1 MKKKVHRSIKALI
14 LAVML
19 TFFAG
24 SIAVSAENI
33 FSINFDSYTIN
44 VGDEDKLELRIENL
58 PENKKTKWVSW
69 NENVAVV
76 DQEGETGV
84 VTAVR
89 KGKAVISSGV
99 GFPRETCVVTVVDP
113 SIKLNKTAATIYCAP
128 AESGNT
134 NEFGGK
140 TVQLK
145 ASVKGAD
152 KAVKWSS
159 SDTKTAVVNQNGLVT
174 AKGRGNAVITASA
187 NGLEAK
193 CAIAVKE
200 TDITLNTS
208 VIRLSTKG
216 AGSAVKLVPDVV
228 GANKKITWKSNN
240 TKVATVSGGRVT
252 GKKTGITWVTAS
264 ANGVQKGCLVIVEEG
279 LVSIDEEQVRL
290 YATGTV
296 SDTMKYETKQLKTNA
311 AKTDVV
317 QWSSSDESIA
327 VVQNGL
333 VTAKGIGTA
342 VITAACNGKEDT
354 CRVEVVGTT
363 TDIKENVVHLKTK
376 GASRTYTVDFSV
388 TGRKNTVKWSSSDS
402 KVASVSKGKITAK
415 KAGTATITAEAN
427 GVTDTVKVTVKAFEP
442 TITLNQ
448 SEYTLYTK
456 GKGNTVTLKA
466 VVDGADKK
474 PVWNSSNKNV
484 AVVSDKGK
492 VTIPSGKDAVAGRT
506 LITAT
511 ANGVTAKCWI
521 RVKETKV
528 VPEKNY
534 YLLHTGK
541 KDRIDVDVVGAAQ
554 SVKYKS
560 SDAKVVAVD
569 SKGNI
574 TGKKNGTAYIE
585 VKANN
590 VSAKCQVTVTDCAEH
605 AWEPVAEADRD
616 KDDREAACEESG
628 LTTSVC
634 KKCGGKQQQVIPPLG
649 HKFGRWTVE
658 VKATENAAGLE
669 KQVCGRCG
677 AENTRSIPVKN
688 KPETA
693 DAYKLVWEDDFNGDK
708 LDTSV
713 WNYELHEPGWV
724 NAELQ
729 EYVDSDKNTYVKDGK
744 LYIQAL
750 KEVKDG
756 KAYYTSGRIN
766 TKGKKNYQYG
776 RFEVSAKV
784 PSGKGF
790 LPAFWMMPEDESYY
804 GQWPKCGEIDVMEVH
819 GSALST
825 TYGTLHFGEPHTQKQ
840 GSYTLPAGEK
850 NFGESFHVF
859 ACEWDPGEFRF
870 YVDDVLFYTV
880 NDWFTQKPG
889 FGKVAYPA
897 PYDQPFYMIL
907 NLAVGGSWVG
917 YPDDNDVFGEN
928 AQFVID
934 YVRVYQKD
942 SYDMDVDKPENEVTL
957 RDPDETGNYIINGDF
972 ADAEDLT
979 QEDANWQLLLAN
991 GGDATAEISENALHI
1006 TSTNAGTVNYGVQVV
1021 QASLP
1026 MENGAKYKLT
1036 YDAYADETR
1045 TMITGISAPDRGYIR
1060 YLNDT
1065 TINLTTEK
1073 QSYAHVFDM
1082 TGDSDANGRVEFN
1095 LGNQGSVAKVH
1106 ISNVRLVK
1114 EGDAEKEEKGV
1125 LPDGN
1130 YVYNGQFNE
1139 GNEPG
1144 RLRLAYWDWDTRQAK
1159 GTSVS
1164 VTNDSIRELKVVVPE
1179 SVSGLDK
1186 VNVYQNDIAIAGG
1199 KKYILSFDAYA
1210 DRAKTIQTTVAG
1222 MTFDSE
1228 LTTDK
1233 ASYKYELETPADLNG
1248 STICFL
1254 LGTPGTTF
1262 IDNVCVREDCMI
1274 VNGDFANGL
1283 LGYEVY
1289 VNDAA
1294 KVPDYIVDSLK
1305 EKDAFSMDIAD
1316 TGDQDWYIQLKQSGI
1331 QLEKDKWYK
1340 LSFDA
1345 KSTVDREIMYA
1356 LQRDGTSDDDWTPY
1370 SGQPKAALTSE
1381 FQRFERVFQMRYD
1394 TDANTVLSISMG
1406 AVGGKQISQKHTV
1419 VIDNISL
1426 EETQAQEEPP
1436 AETGKNLIA
1445 NGDFAAGEEH
1455 WVKEVGAAAQAQVSF
1470 ADEKAVFDIANV
1482 GENDWDIKLRN
1493 EELLQLEKG
1502 AKYQVQMKIK
1512 SSAARTVKYSFMNPQ
1527 YAWYG
1532 GEDLELAADV
1542 LKEVDYE
1549 MTVGEDLDTSSE
1561 ITFAVSMGRIAG
1573 EDTPASVIEI
1583 DDISVIKLSG
1593 DTETPEEPTETN
1605 LIKNGDFADGKE
1617 PWTDYVD
1624 NAASATAAF
1633 TGNKAR
1639 YEITSAGTADWN
1651 IQLKQEGLAMEKGAK
1666 YKVNF
1671 KIASSLDRQIRLA
1684 IMGANDTWCG
1694 GTDIDLTKNKL
1705 KSFSQI
1711 MTLGDNYTEGT
1722 VAFQLSMGMP
1732 EGATALEAHA
1742 IEISDIS
1749 IIKVDDGAVPDE
1761 VEDTDT
1767 EITPPAGEDKPN
1779 PEPTPSE
1786 NLITNGNF
1794 ADGKEPWTDYV
1805 DNAASATAAFTGNK
1819 ARYEITSAG
1828 TADWNI
1834 QLKQEGLAMEKGAK
1848 YKVNFKIAS
1857 SLDRQIRL
1865 AIMGAND
1872 TWCGGTDIDLT
1883 KNKLKSFSQIMTLG
1897 DNYTEGTVAFQLSMG
1912 MPEGATALEA
1922 HAIEISD
1929 ISVIKVDDDAVADET
1944 ADVDTEITPPAG
1956 SDEPESE
1963 PAADDNKNEEPETEV
1978 QEPDDPETTETEEPD
1993 DPEMTETEEIDES
2006 ESTETAEQETRESE
2020 TEEIDESGVT
2030 ETDESNESE
2039 TTERG

>member
-1 MKKKVHRSIKALI
+1 M

-19 TFFAG
+19 TLFAG

-33 FSINFDSYTIN
+33 FSINFDSYTVNI
-44 VGDEDKLELRIENL
+44 GDEDKLELQIENL

-69 NENVAVV
+69 NENVAAV
-76 DQEGETGV
+76 DQVGETGV
-84 VTAVR
+84 VTAIR
-89 KGKAVISSGV
+89 KGKAIISSGV
-99 GFPRETCVVTVVDP
+99 GFPRETCVVTVVEP
-113 SIKLNKTAATIYCAP
+113 SIKLNKAAATIYCAP
-128 AESGNT
+128 SASGKK
-134 NEFGGK
+134 NELRGE

-145 ASVKGAD
+145 ANVKGAD
-152 KAVKWSS
+152 KAVEWSS
-159 SDTKTAVVNQNGLVT
+159 SDKKIAVVNQNGLVT
-174 AKGRGNAVITASA
+174 AKGAGNVVITAAA
-187 NGLEAK
+187 NGQEAK
-193 CAIAVKE
+193 CIIAVKE
-200 TDITLNTS
+200 TNITLNMD
-208 VIRLSTKG
+208 VMRLSTKG
-216 AGSAVKLVPDVV
+216 TGSSVKLVPTVV
-228 GANKKITWKSNN
+228 GANQKITWKSNN
-240 TKVATVSGGRVT
+240 TKVATVSGGKVT
-252 GKKTGITWVTAS
+252 GKKTGLTWVTAS

-279 LVSIDEEQVRL
+279 LISIDEEQVRL
-290 YATGTV
+290 YATGSTPE
-296 SDTMKYETKQLKTNA
+296 TTQYETKQLKTNA
-311 AKTDVV
+311 AKTDTV
-317 QWSSSDESIA
+317 QWSSSDENIA

-333 VTAKGIGTA
+333 VTAKGVGTA
-342 VITAACNGKEDT
+342 VITAECSGKKDT
-354 CRVEVVGTT
+354 CKVEVIDTAI
-363 TDIKENVVHLKTK
+363 DIKENVVHLKTK
-376 GASRTYTVDFSV
+376 GAARTYTVDFRV
-388 TGRKNTVKWSSSDS
+388 TGRKNAVKWTSSDT

-415 KAGTATITAEAN
+415 KEGTATITAEAN
-427 GVTDTVKVTVKAFEP
+427 GVKDTVMVTVKAFDP

-466 VVDGADKK
+466 VVDGANKK
-474 PVWNSSNKNV
+474 VAWNSSNKNV
-484 AVVSDKGK
+484 AVVSEKGK
-492 VTIPSGKDAVAGRT
+492 VTIPSGNDAVDGRT

-521 RVKETKV
+521 RVRETRV
-528 VPEKNY
+528 IPEKNY
-534 YLLHTGK
+534 YLLNIGK
-541 KDRIDVDVVGAAQ
+541 KDRIDVDIVGADQ

-560 SDAKVVAVD
+560 TDTKVVTVD

-590 VSAKCQVTVTDCAEH
+590 VTRKCQVTVTDCTEH
-605 AWEPVAEADRD
+605 EWEPVTEVDRE
-616 KDDREAACEESG
+616 KDDREADCEESG

-634 KKCGGKQQQVIPPLG
+634 KKCGGKEQQVTLPLG

-658 VKATENAAGLE
+658 AKATENAAGLE
-669 KQVCGRCG
+669 KQVCSRCG

-688 KPETA
+688 KTEAA
-693 DAYKLVWEDDFNGDK
+693 DAYKLVWEDDFKGDK

-713 WNYELHEPGWV
+713 WNYEIHDPGWV

-729 EYVDSDKNTYVKDGK
+729 AYVDSDKNTYVKDGK

-790 LPAFWMMPEDESYY
+790 LPAFWMMPEDEGYY

-840 GSYTLPAGEK
+840 GSYTLPEGQT
-850 NFGESFHVF
+850 NFGEDFHVF

-870 YVDDVLFYTV
+870 YVDDILFYTV
-880 NDWFTQKPG
+880 NDWFTQKTG

-917 YPDDNDVFGEN
+917 YPDDNDVFEEN

-942 SYDMDVDKPENEVTL
+942 SYDTDVDKPENEVML

-972 ADAEDLT
+972 AKAEDLT
-979 QEDANWQLLLAN
+979 REDANWQLLLAN
-991 GGDATAEISENALHI
+991 GGAATAEISDNALHI

-1021 QASLP
+1021 QANLP

-1036 YDAYADETR
+1036 YDAYADEAR

-1060 YLNDT
+1060 YLNDAT
-1065 TINLTTEK
+1065 VNLTTEK
-1073 QSYAHVFDM
+1073 QSYEHIFDM

-1106 ISNVRLVK
+1106 ISNVRLAK

-1144 RLRLAYWDWDTRQAK
+1144 RLRLAYWDWDTRQCK

-1179 SVSGLDK
+1179 SVKGLDK
-1186 VNVYQNDIAIAGG
+1186 VTVYQEDIAIAGG

-1210 DRAKTIQTTVAG
+1210 DRDKTIQTTVAG
-1222 MTFDSE
+1222 KTFASD
-1228 LTTDK
+1228 LTTGK
-1233 ASYKYELETPADLNG
+1233 TGYKYEFETPADLNG
-1248 STICFL
+1248 SAICFL
-1254 LGTPGTTF
+1254 LGTPGTTY

-1274 VNGDFANGL
+1274 VNGDFSNGL

-1294 KVPDYIVDSLK
+1294 KVPDYIVDSLN
-1305 EKDAFSMDIAD
+1305 EKDALSMDIAD

-1356 LQRDGTSDDDWTPY
+1356 LQRDGTSDDNWTPY
-1370 SGQPKAALTSE
+1370 SGQPKAALTAE
-1381 FQRFERVFQMRYD
+1381 FQRFERVFKMSYD
-1394 TDANTVLSISMG
+1394 TDPNTVLSISMG
-1406 AVGGKQISQKHTV
+1406 AVGGNQISQKHTV

-1426 EETQAQEEPP
+1426 EETEPQEEPP
-1436 AETGKNLIA
+1436 VETGKNLIA

-1455 WVKEVGAAAQAQVSF
+1455 WVKEIGGTAAAQVSF
-1470 ADEKAVFDIANV
+1470 ADEKAVFDIADV
-1482 GENDWDIKLRN
+1482 GENDWDIKLRH

-1502 AKYQVQMKIK
+1502 AKYQVKMKIK
-1512 SSAARTVKYSFMNPQ
+1512 STAARTVKYSFMTPQ

-1532 GEDLELAADV
+1532 GEDLQLDADV
-1542 LKEVDYE
+1542 IKEVDYE

-1561 ITFAVSMGRIAG
+1561 ITFAISMGKIEG
-1573 EDTPASVIEI
+1573 KDTPVSIIEI
-1583 DDISVIKLSG
+1583 DDISVIKMSG
-1593 DTETPEEPTETN
+1593 DSETPEDPTETN

-1624 NAASATAAF
+1624 NAASAKTAF

-1639 YEITSAGTADWN
+1639 YEITNTGTADWN

-1671 KIASSLDRQIRLA
+1671 KIASSVDRQVRVA
-1684 IMGANDTWCG
+1684 IMGTGDAWCAG
-1694 GTDIDLTKNKL
+1694 ADIDLTRNKL

-1711 MTLGDNYTEGT
+1711 MTLGENYTEGT
-1722 VAFQLSMGMP
+1722 VAFQISMGKLG
-1732 EGATALEAHA
+1732 ETELEAHA
-1742 IEISDIS
+1742 IEISAIS
-1749 IIKVDDGAVPDE
+1749 ITKVDDDTAADE
-1761 VEDTDT
+1761 VADEDT
-1767 EITPPAGEDKPN
+1767 EIAPPAGGDE
-1779 PEPTPSE
+1779 PEPEEPQPTTPE
-1786 NLITNGNF
+1786 NLIKNGDF

-1805 DNAASATAAFTGNK
+1805 DNAASAKTAFTGNK
-1819 ARYEITSAG
+1819 ARYEITNTG

-1857 SLDRQIRL
+1857 SVDRQVRV
-1865 AIMGAND
+1865 AIMGTGDA
-1872 TWCGGTDIDLT
+1872 WCAGADIDLT
-1883 KNKLKSFSQIMTLG
+1883 RNKLKSFSQIMTLG
-1897 DNYTEGTVAFQLSMG
+1897 ENYTEGTVAFQISMG
-1912 MPEGATALEA
+1912 KLGETELEA
-1922 HAIEISD
+1922 HAIEISA
-1929 ISVIKVDDDAVADET
+1929 ISITKVDDDTAADEVADE
-1944 ADVDTEITPPAG
+1944 DTEIAPPAG
-1956 SDEPESE
+1956 GDEPEPE
-1963 PAADDNKNEEPETEV
+1963 AAADDNKNAESEYEEQKTAGQESDEPQSAETE
-1978 QEPDDPETTETEEPD
+1978 ESDETQSNKTEESDEIESTETEESK
-1993 DPEMTETEEIDES
+1993 ETESIETEETEDS
-2006 ESTETAEQETRESE
+2006 E
-2020 TEEIDESGVT
+2020 
-2030 ETDESNESE
+2030 
-2039 TTERG
+2039 